1 MNDVAYTTLLRT
13 ARGIVLARQHARR
26 LARAPSGE
34 HALREVPP
42 APGVY
47 AVLAGRDVVNV
58 RRREGGSWLQDG
70 MPARL
75 AISPVA
81 DAGGPIPKPPPPGP
95 YAAVRVRGVA
105 TLLTSPDGAE
115 IWEAC
120 AAAVIGWDG
129 WRFVLVP
136 RDRPRV
142 DPVAEA
148 ALREHLPFV
157 ERPLRVDEPLP
168 LALLNAVRGI
178 CAISVPGRP
187 AFPEEPRS
195 RIKARLEALT
205 E

>member
-1 MNDVAYTTLLRT
+1 MTDVAYTTVLRT
-13 ARGIVLARQHARR
+13 AGGIVLARQHAHR
-26 LARAPSGE
+26 LARVPSGE

-42 APGVY
+42 TPGVY
-47 AVLAGRDVVNV
+47 SILAGPDGVEV
-58 RRREGGSWLQDG
+58 RRRDGGSWLQDG
-70 MPARL
+70 MPSRL
-75 AISPVA
+75 ATSPVA
-81 DAGGPIPKPPPPGP
+81 GAGGPIPKPPPPGP
-95 YAAVRVRGVA
+95 YATVRVRGVA

-115 IWEAC
+115 LWEAC

-129 WRFVLVP
+129 RRFVLVP

-157 ERPLRVDEPLP
+157 ERPLHVDEPLP

-178 CAISVPGRP
+178 CAIAVPGRP
-187 AFPEEPRS
+187 DFPEEPR
-195 RIKARLEALT
+195 RQVNALLETLT